1 MSMKS
6 ALARLTSMP
15 RKGEFW
21 QWWGGRTLAEK
32 ILFGFWATIE
42 LVFLLFTL
50 LFMLGSLLEFLDS
63 SEILP

>member
-1 MSMKS
+1 MKS

-32 ILFGFWATIE
+32 ILFGLWATIE
-42 LVFLLFTL
+42 LVTL
-50 LFMLGSLLEFLDS
+50 LFMLLIGLDS
-63 SEILP
+63 LGILP

>member
-50 LFMLGSLLEFLDS
+50 LFMLGGLLEFLDS

>member
-1 MSMKS
+1 MKS

-21 QWWGGRTLAEK
+21 QWWGGRALAEK
-32 ILFGFWATIE
+32 ILFGLWATIE

-50 LFMLGSLLEFLDS
+50 LAILVGLLEFLDS
-63 SEILP
+63 LEILP

>member
-1 MSMKS
+1 MCMKS

-21 QWWGGRTLAEK
+21 QWWGTRTLAEK
-32 ILFGFWATIE
+32 ILFGLWATIE

-50 LFMLGSLLEFLDS
+50 LIMLGSLLEFLDS
-63 SEILP
+63 SGILP

>member
-21 QWWGGRTLAEK
+21 QWWGGRTLADK
-32 ILFGFWATIE
+32 ILFGLWATIE
-42 LVFLLFTL
+42 LVTL
-50 LFMLGSLLEFLDS
+50 LFMLLIGLGSLG
-63 SEILP
+63 I